1 MDSRVQLPTLKGFPD
16 SSAGIESAYNTGDP
30 GLIPGSGRSAGRRD
44 RLHTAVFLGFP
55 GSSDKEFS
63 FNAGDLGSIPGLGRP
78 LGEGNG
84 YPLSILDWRILW
96 TEGPGGLQSMGSQR
110 GRHD

>member
-1 MDSRVQLPTLKGFPD
+1 MDSRVQLPTLEGFPD
-16 SSAGIESAYNTGDP
+16 SSAGKESAYNAGDP
-30 GLIPGSGRSAGRRD
+30 GLIPESGRSAGRRD

-63 FNAGDLGSIPGLGRP
+63 FNARDLSSIPGLGRP

-84 YPLSILDWRILW
+84 Y
-96 TEGPGGLQSMGSQR
+96 LQHIQQKKIVFL
-110 GRHD
+110 

>member
-16 SSAGIESAYNTGDP
+16 SSAGKESAYNAGDP
-30 GLIPGSGRSAGRRD
+30 GLIPESGRSAGRRD

-63 FNAGDLGSIPGLGRP
+63 FNARDLSSIPGLGRP

-84 YPLSILDWRILW
+84 YPQHIQQKKIIFL
-96 TEGPGGLQSMGSQR
+96 
-110 GRHD
+110 